1 MPGLGDAVD
10 ERRGAEER
18 RFSESPEGGAAG
30 GAGLPSCRP
39 KEEMT
44 GGTDRRT
51 EKCRDGETRSAWPK
65 REVSGRGE
73 PGRRM
78 GTACGAR
85 VGSDD
90 GGRKGPFRALVA
102 TKAWEVCVEL

>member
-30 GAGLPSCRP
+30 GAGLPPCRP
-39 KEEMT
+39 NEEVT

-51 EKCRDGETRSAWPK
+51 EKRRDGEAKRSCYA
-65 REVSGRGE
+65 REGCGRGE
-73 PGRRM
+73 PGQRT
-78 GTACGAR
+78 GTACSAR
-85 VGSDD
+85 AGSDD
-90 GGRKGPFRALVA
+90 GGRKGRFRALA
-102 TKAWEVCVEL
+102 RAKAQEGGVER